1 MNKVREEI
9 LKTIE
14 EYNLI
19 EKGHHVILGLSG
31 GPDSV
36 CLFDV
41 LDGERKETGF
51 TLSVVHVNH
60 MLRPGAAESDQ
71 AYVENLCR
79 ERGVECASFVADC
92 HALAVEKAM
101 TDEEAGRALRYESY
115 AKAAADLVAKGI
127 SRDKIRIAV
136 AQNADDQVE
145 TVLFRLMRGSG
156 TDGLAGMSF
165 SRTDEYGNRIIRPL
179 LTVRKKDIEEYC
191 REKGLNPCIDHTN
204 GETEYT
210 RNRVRHLLI
219 PFMAEN
225 FNENIGD
232 AVFRLSLSAAE
243 DRDYFRRAA
252 EEFLKGH
259 VVRDDEYSVVVEG
272 DALRS
277 VHPAMRRRV
286 MAAALARTGLRQD
299 LAFSHYKALD
309 DILDSDSPSA
319 RSDLPHGFYM
329 CRMYGDVMFAS
340 EEEGKRRKKT
350 DFEPCACDYDKGAR
364 AFGDGW
370 ENRVLTRERRPGD
383 FIRIKGGGRK
393 KIQDLLVDMKVPKA
407 LRDKV
412 RVTACGSEVLAVV
425 TDDKTVRYTACYKPD
440 DSTKKVIYI
449 EINTVI

>member
-1 MNKVREEI
+1 MQKSELEIMAPAGNFECLAAAIQGGADSVCALMWVAGVFSNNKKNVYVLHFNHRERAAADSDAEFVGAVAKALGANFI
-9 LKTIE
+9 LGKAATPPKKITE
-14 EYNLI
+14 DSLRRLRLGFVAEQSA
-19 EKGHHVILGLSG
+19 ELGLSAVVQG
-31 GPDSV
+31 HNSG
-36 CLFDV
+36 DV
-41 LDGERKETGF
+41 AET
-51 TLSVVHVNH
+51 
-60 MLRPGAAESDQ
+60 
-71 AYVENLCR
+71 
-79 ERGVECASFVADC
+79 
-92 HALAVEKAM
+92 
-101 TDEEAGRALRYESY
+101 
-115 AKAAADLVAKGI
+115 LVM
-127 SRDKIRIAV
+127 
-136 AQNADDQVE
+136 
-145 TVLFRLMRGSG
+145 RLMRGSG

-165 SRTDEYGNRIIRPL
+165 SRTDEYGNKIIRPL

-191 REKGLNPCIDHTN
+191 RENGLNPCIDHTN
-204 GETEYT
+204 GDTEYT

-252 EEFLKGH
+252 EEFLKSH
-259 VVRDDEYSVVVEG
+259 VVRGDEYSVVIEG

-277 VHPAMRRRV
+277 VHQALRRRI

-309 DILDSDSPSA
+309 DILESDSPSA

-329 CRMYGDVMFAS
+329 CRMYEDVMFAS
-340 EEEGKRRKKT
+340 EKEGKQRKKT
-350 DFEPCACDYDKGAR
+350 DFEPCACDYDKGAE

>member
-1 MNKVREEI
+1 MNRVRDEI
-9 LKTIE
+9 LKTIR
-14 EYNLI
+14 EYHLV
-19 EKGHHVILGLSG
+19 EKGQHVILGLSG

-41 LDGERKETGF
+41 LEKERKRLGF
-51 TLSVVHVNH
+51 TLSAVHVNH
-60 MLRPGAAESDQ
+60 MLRPGDAERDQ
-71 AYVENLCR
+71 EYAENLCR
-79 ERGVECASFVADC
+79 ERGVICNSFKADC
-92 HALAVEKAM
+92 HGLAKERSM

-115 AKAAADLVAKGI
+115 AKAAEALVAKGME
-127 SRDKIRIAV
+127 REKIRIAV

-165 SRTDEYGNRIIRPL
+165 SRTDESGNRIIRPL
-179 LTVRKKDIEEYC
+179 MRVRKRDIEAYC
-191 REKGLNPCIDHTN
+191 RDAGLQPCIDHTN
-204 GETEYT
+204 SETEYT

-225 FNENIGD
+225 FNENISE
-232 AVFRLSLSAAE
+232 AVFRLSMTAAD
-243 DRDYFRRAA
+243 DRDYFRGMAA
-252 EEFLKGH
+252 EFVKEHTVSEDGNR
-259 VVRDDEYSVVVEG
+259 VIIEG
-272 DALRS
+272 DALRNI
-277 VHPAMRRRV
+277 HPALRRRV
-286 MAAALARTGLRQD
+286 MAAVFGRIGLKQD
-299 LAFSHYKALD
+299 LTFSHYKALD
-309 DILDSDSPSA
+309 EILRSESPSA
-319 RSDLPHGFYM
+319 KAELPHGFYV
-329 CRMYGDVMFAS
+329 CRMYENVMFAS
-340 EEEGKRRKKT
+340 EKEGKQRKKT
-350 DFEPCACDYDKGAR
+350 DFEPCACDYDKGAE